1 MKKTLIA
8 LAALAATSAFA
19 QSTVTLYGNVDIAYG
34 DHKTT
39 SRDGT
44 VFTKSAGVM
53 DGSWAG
59 SRLGFRGEED
69 LGGGL
74 KAEFTLEQGIN
85 PTGANGF
92 NQRVGT
98 FAHQLADATGTAYT
112 ANNNRQS
119 FLGLSGGFGSIR
131 VGYQYTNSYDNV
143 AFQGYSLSEFQG
155 GNYQNQTHANGTRA
169 NAITYT
175 SPSMSGLT
183 VKAQFGQGAGRMT
196 AEGNAA
202 ANIGAA
208 TGTLTKNNN
217 QYTSLMAAYGAGAL
231 KVSADYSKAD
241 LETSAAATAQTGPTA
256 YNIGASYNL
265 GFATV
270 SATMGN
276 LKDGLVSGESTT
288 KAQQFSV
295 KVPFGATDLLLSTGS
310 AKKTT
315 AGVAANVTD
324 SSGTMIGVSHALS
337 KRTNIYAFTGSEKN
351 KAVVAVNGAGYK
363 DSKTAVGVRHA
374 F

>member
-1 MKKTLIA
+1 
-8 LAALAATSAFA
+8 
-19 QSTVTLYGNVDIAYG
+19 
-34 DHKTT
+34 
-39 SRDGT
+39 
-44 VFTKSAGVM
+44 
-53 DGSWAG
+53 
-59 SRLGFRGEED
+59 
-69 LGGGL
+69 
-74 KAEFTLEQGIN
+74 
-85 PTGANGF
+85 
-92 NQRVGT
+92 
-98 FAHQLADATGTAYT
+98 
-112 ANNNRQS
+112 
-119 FLGLSGGFGSIR
+119 LGLNGGFGSIR

-175 SPSMSGLT
+175 SPNMSGLT

-196 AEGNAA
+196 AESNATTS
-202 ANIGAA
+202 IGGA
-208 TGTLTKNNN
+208 TNTLTKNNN

-276 LKDGLVSGESTT
+276 LKDGATVESTT
-288 KAQQFSV
+288 KAQQFSL

-315 AGVAANVTD
+315 AGVVAAVGD

-337 KRTNIYAFTGSEKN
+337 KRTNIYALTGSEKN
-351 KAVVAVNGAGYK
+351 KAVVALNGAGYK